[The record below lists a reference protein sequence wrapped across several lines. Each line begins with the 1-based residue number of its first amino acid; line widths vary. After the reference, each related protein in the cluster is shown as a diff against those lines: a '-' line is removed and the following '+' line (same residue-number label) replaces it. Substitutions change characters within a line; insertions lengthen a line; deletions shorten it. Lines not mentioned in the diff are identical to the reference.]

1 MALSSTHRKKVLF
14 MERRIVVSADP
25 PNYESRLDQ
34 VAGWIT
40 PRDLHFVRS
49 QHQAPEIDPET
60 YRLRI
65 EGDAVAR
72 PIELSLADLK
82 RLPSR
87 SQVNWLECAGNS
99 RVQYERV
106 LGKAVDPAQ
115 LPWGQGAVSNAEWTG
130 VSLSHVLD
138 LAEISPDAVDV
149 MPEGLDEGKIAR
161 PMPMEIARRPQTLL
175 AYAMNGD
182 PLPPDNG
189 FPVRAVVPG
198 WIGTNSIKWVGRIVV
213 SKEPIKV
220 KWNTTS
226 YAMHGPDYPDDPALT
241 FQPVKSVV
249 ALPWEA
255 KLAAGPQTVRGFA
268 WSPHGKVARVE
279 CSTDGGASWQDATL
293 LEPNQ
298 PLAWVRWELNW
309 DPAPGA
315 YEIMTRATDERGNT
329 QPDAVKW
336 NSLGYLYSAVVAH
349 PVTVGRD

>member
-1 MALSSTHRKKVLF
+1 

-34 VAGWIT
+34 VAGWVT

-49 QHQAPEIDPET
+49 QHVAPAIDPDT
-60 YRLRI
+60 YRLSI
-65 EGDAVAR
+65 EGDAVGK
-72 PIELSLADLK
+72 PIQLSLADLK
-82 RLPSR
+82 KLPSR
-87 SQVNWLECAGNS
+87 SQINWLECAGNS

-115 LPWGQGAVSNAEWTG
+115 LPWGQGAVSNSEWTG
-130 VSLSHVLD
+130 VSLSTVLD
-138 LAEISPDAVDV
+138 LADIKPNALDV

-161 PMPMEIARRPQTLL
+161 PMPIDIARRPETML

-189 FPVRAVVPG
+189 FPVRAIVPG

-213 SKEPIKV
+213 SSQPIKV

-241 FQPVKSVV
+241 FQPIKSVL
-249 ALPWEA
+249 AIPWEA
-255 KLAAGPQTVRGFA
+255 KLAAVEQTVRGFA
-268 WSPHGKVARVE
+268 WSPHGRIAKVE
-279 CSTDGGASWQDATL
+279 YSFDGGKNWTTASL

-298 PLAWVRWELNW
+298 PMAWVRWEFTWN
-309 DPAPGA
+309 PQPGS
-315 YEIMTRATDERGNT
+315 YEITTRATDDQGNT

-336 NSLGYLYSAVVAH
+336 NSLGYLYNACVSH
-349 PVTVGRD
+349 PVTVAK

>member
-1 MALSSTHRKKVLF
+1 
-14 MERRIVVSADP
+14 MERRVVVSSDP

-49 QHQAPEIDPET
+49 QNKAPEIDPEA

-65 EGDAVAR
+65 EGDAVTQE
-72 PIELSLADLK
+72 IELSLDDLK

-138 LAEISPDAVDV
+138 LAGVRPDAVDV
-149 MPEGLDEGKIAR
+149 MPEGLDEQKVAR
-161 PMPMEIARRPQTLL
+161 PMPLEIALRPQTLL

-189 FPVRAVVPG
+189 FPVRAIVPG

-213 SKEPIKV
+213 SSQPIKV
-220 KWNTTS
+220 KWNTAS

-241 FQPVKSVV
+241 FQPVKSAV

-255 KLAAGPQTVRGFA
+255 KLAAGPRTVRGFA
-268 WSPHGKVARVE
+268 WSPYGRIARVE
-279 CSTDGGASWQDATL
+279 CSLDGGATWTDARL

-298 PLAWVRWELNW
+298 PLAWVRWEVDW
-309 DPAPGA
+309 DPVPGS
-315 YEIMTRATDERGNT
+315 YEILTRATDEQGNS
-329 QPDAVKW
+329 QPDSVNW
-336 NSLGYLYSAVVAH
+336 NSLGYLYNAVVAH
-349 PVTVGRD
+349 PVTVSGSD

>member
-1 MALSSTHRKKVLF
+1 
-14 MERRIVVSADP
+14 MERRVVVSADP

-49 QHQAPEIDPET
+49 QNQAPAIDPET
-60 YRLRI
+60 YRLKI
-65 EGDAVAR
+65 EGDAVGR

-82 RLPSR
+82 ALPSR

-99 RVQYERV
+99 RIQFERV

-138 LAEISPDAVDV
+138 LAGIKADALDV
-149 MPEGLDEGKIAR
+149 MPEGLDEQRVAR
-161 PMPMEIARRPQTLL
+161 PMPLEIARRPQTLL

-189 FPVRAVVPG
+189 YPVRAIVPG

-213 SKEPIKV
+213 SSQPLKV
-220 KWNTTS
+220 KWNTAS

-241 FQPVKSVV
+241 FQPIKSVV

-255 KLAAGPQTVRGFA
+255 KLAAGQRTVRGFA
-268 WSPHGKVARVE
+268 WSPYGRIARVE
-279 CSTDGGASWQDATL
+279 YSFDGGKSWDQASL

-298 PLAWVRWELNW
+298 PMAWVRWEFGW
-309 DPAPGA
+309 KAEPGS
-315 YEIMTRATDERGNT
+315 YEILTRATDEKGNT
-329 QPDAVKW
+329 QPDAVNW
-336 NSLGYLYSAVVAH
+336 NSLGYLYCAVVSH
-349 PVTVGRD
+349 PVTVAAAG

>member
-1 MALSSTHRKKVLF
+1 
-14 MERRIVVSADP
+14 MERRRIVSADP

-49 QHQAPEIDPET
+49 QHVAPTIDPET
-60 YRLRI
+60 YRLSI
-65 EGDAVAR
+65 EGDAVGN
-72 PIELSLADLK
+72 PIQLSLADLK

-87 SQVNWLECAGNS
+87 SQINWLECAGNS

-115 LPWGQGAVSNAEWTG
+115 LPWGQGAVSNSEWTG
-130 VSLSHVLD
+130 VSLSTVLD
-138 LAEISPDAVDV
+138 LADIRPGAVDV
-149 MPEGLDEGKIAR
+149 MPEGLDDGKIAR
-161 PMPMEIARRPQTLL
+161 PMPIDIARRPETLL

-213 SKEPIKV
+213 SSKPIKV

-241 FQPVKSVV
+241 FQPIKSVV

-255 KLAAGPQTVRGFA
+255 ELSTGSQTVRGFA
-268 WSPHGKVARVE
+268 WSPHGRIAKVEYSFDSGVNW
-279 CSTDGGASWQDATL
+279 TDATL

-298 PLAWVRWELNW
+298 PMAWVRWEFTW
-309 DPAPGA
+309 DPRPGS
-315 YEIMTRATDERGNT
+315 YEITTRATDEEGNT
-329 QPDAVKW
+329 QPDRVLW
-336 NSLGYLYSAVVAH
+336 NSLGYLYNAVVSH
-349 PVTVGRD
+349 PVSVAT

>member
-1 MALSSTHRKKVLF
+1 
-14 MERRIVVSADP
+14 MERRVVVSADP

-49 QHQAPEIDPET
+49 QNQAPTIDPEQ
-60 YRLRI
+60 YRLRV
-65 EGDAVAR
+65 EGDAVGR
-72 PIELSLADLK
+72 PVELSLADLK
-82 RLPSR
+82 ALPSR

-138 LAEISPDAVDV
+138 LADIKADALDV
-149 MPEGLDEGKIAR
+149 MPEGLDEQKVAR

-189 FPVRAVVPG
+189 FPVRAIVPG

-213 SKEPIKV
+213 SSQPIKV
-220 KWNTTS
+220 KWNTAS

-241 FQPVKSVV
+241 FQPPKSVV

-255 KLAAGPQTVRGFA
+255 KLAAGQQTVRGFA
-268 WSPHGKVARVE
+268 WSPYARVARVE
-279 CSTDGGASWQDATL
+279 YSFDGGGTWTEATL

-298 PLAWVRWELNW
+298 PMAWVRWEFGW
-309 DPAPGA
+309 DAKPGS
-315 YEIMTRATDERGNT
+315 YEIQTRVTDEMGNT
-329 QPDAVKW
+329 QPDEVKW
-336 NSLGYLYSAVVAH
+336 NSLGYLYCAVVAH
-349 PVTVGRD
+349 PVTVTVEG

>member
-1 MALSSTHRKKVLF
+1 
-14 MERRIVVSADP
+14 MERRVVVSSDP

-40 PRDLHFVRS
+40 PNDLHFVRS
-49 QHQAPEIDPET
+49 QHIAPPIDPDT
-60 YRLRI
+60 YRLRV
-65 EGDAVAR
+65 EGDAVGK
-72 PIELSLADLK
+72 PIELSLAELK
-82 RLPSR
+82 ALPSR
-87 SQVNWLECAGNS
+87 SQINWLECAGNS

-106 LGKAVDPAQ
+106 QGKPVDPAQ

-138 LAEISPDAVDV
+138 LADISPDAVDV
-149 MPEGLDEGKIAR
+149 MPEGLDDGKIAR
-161 PMPMEIARRPQTLL
+161 PMPMDIARRPQTLL

-213 SKEPIKV
+213 SKQPIKV
-220 KWNTTS
+220 KWNTAS
-226 YAMHGPDYPDDPALT
+226 YALHGPDYPDDPALT
-241 FQPVKSVV
+241 FQPIKSVV

-268 WSPHGKVARVE
+268 WSPYGRIAKVE
-279 CSTDGGASWQDATL
+279 YSFDGGATWAAADL
-293 LEPNQ
+293 LDPNQ
-298 PLAWVRWELNW
+298 PMAWVRWEMRW
-309 DPAPGA
+309 DANPGS
-315 YEIMTRATDERGNT
+315 YEIVTRATDEHGNS

-336 NSLGYLYSAVVAH
+336 NSLGYVYNAVVSH
-349 PVTVGRD
+349 PVTVAG

>member
-1 MALSSTHRKKVLF
+1 
-14 MERRIVVSADP
+14 MERRVVVSADP

-49 QHQAPEIDPET
+49 QNKAPEIDPAT
-60 YRLRI
+60 YRLSI
-65 EGDAVAR
+65 EGDAVGN

-130 VSLSHVLD
+130 VSLYNVLD

-149 MPEGLDEGKIAR
+149 MPVGLDEQHVAR
-161 PMPMEIARRPQTLL
+161 PMPLEIARRPQTLL

-189 FPVRAVVPG
+189 FPVRAIVPG
-198 WIGTNSIKWVGRIVV
+198 WIGTNSIKWVGQIVV

-220 KWNTTS
+220 KWNTAS
-226 YAMHGPDYPDDPALT
+226 YAMHGPDYPDAPALT

-255 KLAAGPQTVRGFA
+255 TLHAGPQTVRGFA
-268 WSPHGKVARVE
+268 WSPYGKVAKVE
-279 CSTDGGASWQDATL
+279 YSLDGGREWQEATL

-298 PLAWVRWELNW
+298 PLAWVRWEMRW
-309 DPAPGA
+309 DPKPGS
-315 YEIMTRATDERGNT
+315 YEIVTRATDEQGNT

-336 NSLGYLYSAVVAH
+336 NSLGYLYCAVVSH
-349 PVTVGRD
+349 PVTVSG

>member
-1 MALSSTHRKKVLF
+1 

-49 QHQAPEIDPET
+49 QNQAPAIDPDT
-60 YRLRI
+60 YRLSI
-65 EGDAVAR
+65 EGDAVGK

-82 RLPSR
+82 ALPSR

-130 VSLSHVLD
+130 VSLSTVLD
-138 LAEISPDAVDV
+138 MADISPDAVDV
-149 MPEGLDEGKIAR
+149 MPVGLDEQHVAR
-161 PMPMEIARRPQTLL
+161 PMPLEIARRPETML

-198 WIGTNSIKWVGRIVV
+198 WIGTNSIKWVGQIIV
-213 SKEPIKV
+213 SKQPLKV

-226 YAMHGPDYPDDPALT
+226 YALHGPDYPDDPALT
-241 FQPVKSVV
+241 FQPPKSVV

-255 KLAAGPQTVRGFA
+255 SLKPGQQTVRGFA
-268 WSPHGKVARVE
+268 WSPYGKVAKVE
-279 CSTDGGASWQDATL
+279 YSFDGGKSWQSATL

-298 PLAWVRWELNW
+298 PLSWVRWQFAWNAE
-309 DPAPGA
+309 PGS
-315 YEIMTRATDERGNT
+315 YEISTRVTDEKGNT
-329 QPDAVKW
+329 QPDAVNW
-336 NSLGYLYSAVVAH
+336 NSLGYLYCAVVAH
-349 PVTVGRD
+349 PVTVAAS